1 MNTKIIPTTPAAPQ
15 AGLSPGVIH
24 YTARRRPNIRAA
36 LIICGVCLFIAALL
50 MLAYVTA
57 MDVPTDTFR
66 VAAPHGLG
74 VQLFFTPRGWLFIV
88 GGGR

>member
-1 MNTKIIPTTPAAPQ
+1 MKTSQIIPVT
-15 AGLSPGVIH
+15 PGVIH
-24 YTARRRPNIRAA
+24 YTPRRRPNIRAA
-36 LIICGVCLFIAALL
+36 LIIGGVCLVIAALL
-50 MLAYVTA
+50 LLAYFTA
-57 MDVPTDTFR
+57 MEVPTDSFR